1 MVFFALDLIFNV
13 LDGVQSSEGCHTGIS
28 PLARACVRVTRFSE
42 YTDDS
47 RPGKVLRL
55 DFVLLDEQG
64 TTTEAQIPERHISLF
79 RATLDED
86 HVYYIECVMSSCQ
99 LSYHG

>member
-55 DFVLLDEQG
+55 DFVLLDEQVRS
-64 TTTEAQIPERHISLF
+64 PSRYFLLLNVHIYK
-79 RATLDED
+79 
-86 HVYYIECVMSSCQ
+86 H
-99 LSYHG
+99 LSYCCLAN